1 MRNNRR
7 HIRST
12 ASGVFWLAILATSGA
27 CSEARFMDVQS
38 KYGPG
43 IKFDGLG
50 HRYQWTSNITPVTGD
65 SMVDNPQLH
74 ELLKVTVQSQLETK
88 GFEFVT
94 DGQPDF
100 WLSYRVARH
109 QKRDPML
116 GDVED
121 GSLLLEVTDPQTRQ
135 FIWIGS
141 VRARINNSDAP
152 QRRKTRISD
161 AVKAIL
167 KQFPPA

>member
-1 MRNNRR
+1 
-7 HIRST
+7 
-12 ASGVFWLAILATSGA
+12 
-27 CSEARFMDVQS
+27 
-38 KYGPG
+38 
-43 IKFDGLG
+43 
-50 HRYQWTSNITPVTGD
+50 
-65 SMVDNPQLH
+65 MVNPQFH

-88 GFEFVT
+88 GFALVS

-109 QKRDPML
+109 QKRDPRL

-121 GSLLLEVTDPQTRQ
+121 GSLLLEITDPQTRQ

-161 AVKAIL
+161 AVKALL

>member
-1 MRNNRR
+1 MVCLC
-7 HIRST
+7 IPVIIC
-12 ASGVFWLAILATSGA
+12 G
-27 CSEARFMDVQS
+27 CSDAHSMIVQS

-50 HRYQWTSNITPVTGD
+50 HRYQWTSDISPVTGEGP
-65 SMVDNPQLH
+65 VVNPQFH

-88 GFEFVT
+88 GFALVS

-100 WLSYRVARH
+100 WLSYRVARR
-109 QKRDPML
+109 QRRDPRL

-121 GSLLLEVTDPQTRQ
+121 GSLLLEITDTKTRQ
-135 FIWIGS
+135 LIWLGS
-141 VRARINNSDAP
+141 VRARINNSDTP
-152 QRRKTRISD
+152 KRRKTRIND